1 MDTSQALSVKD
12 VIKDSFLSLNSV
24 SGLLST
30 QTILQMA
37 MALILSLLAGMG
49 LYWVYKKTFRGVV
62 FSTSFG
68 VTLIGMT
75 VLTTMIVL
83 AISTNVVLSLGMV
96 GALSIVRY
104 RTAIK
109 EPMDLL
115 FLFWGITLGITVG
128 AGMYILALIASL
140 VLTGL
145 LFFFGKGKPGR
156 QVYVLVVHYTGDDI
170 TDEIIRILGRTKY
183 VIKSKTLRKDMSEM
197 ALEINVQ
204 NSNLSAAE
212 RIRDLDRVR
221 DLTVIAYNGE
231 YHA

>member
-37 MALILSLLAGMG
+37 MALILSLLACMG

-68 VTLIGMT
+68 VPLIGMT

-231 YHA
+231 YHE

>member
-231 YHA
+231 YHE